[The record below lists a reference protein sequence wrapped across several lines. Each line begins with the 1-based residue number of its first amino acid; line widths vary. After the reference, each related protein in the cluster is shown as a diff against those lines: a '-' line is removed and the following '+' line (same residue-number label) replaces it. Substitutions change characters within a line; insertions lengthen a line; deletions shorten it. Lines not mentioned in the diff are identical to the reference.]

1 MISTYILDD
10 IDTGKPRGGGHSV
23 KQDEGDVLAWY
34 RGGVLAQL
42 AGGPLPAL
50 KQKIFTILS
59 KNICHLTC
67 CSPRA
72 APTTVVIPSLSSSC
86 CMLLLESDLPCLS
99 CSCNLKM
106 FIYNPH
112 YSNWSN
118 YRVSLPKTAI
128 NRINVAL
135 KRVRIS
141 GQGKEGERKSNGQ
154 IRGQTDEGVRWIT
167 RTFFIQS
174 L

>member
-86 CMLLLESDLPCLS
+86 CMFLLESDLPCLS
-99 CSCNLKM
+99 CSCNLKI
-106 FIYNPH
+106 FFHNY
-112 YSNWSN
+112 YDSNWS
-118 YRVSLPKTAI
+118 YYEVPFQKAAI
-128 NRINVAL
+128 NRINFLSVVL
-135 KRVRIS
+135 KRLRIC
-141 GQGKEGERKSNGQ
+141 GQGKEGESTGNGQ
-154 IRGQTDEGVRWIT
+154 IGGRWMREGDR
-167 RTFFIQS
+167 
-174 L
+174 